1 MSDENV
7 NEQENAILE
16 INAKEIEEQMIAAAE
31 ARAQDPIE
39 MAASV
44 LHMYAPYLKN
54 AIPKLST
61 RGLRRL
67 VNFLV
72 FYPFEQDD
80 VKPGSE
86 FERDVMNLAN
96 QLVEAKF
103 VMIMSTYTEAA
114 KELYEASQ
122 KPLTEEEAK
131 EIEKTLD
138 NNTESEV

>member
-7 NEQENAILE
+7 NEQENATLE

-103 VMIMSTYTEAA
+103 VMIMETYRNSAEQIHQAA
-114 KELYEASQ
+114 TT
-122 KPLTEEEAK
+122 PLTEEEAK